1 MGELATLTRLIS
13 PRQLPN
19 SVDVCPNEAEIGHE
33 PGEIEIG
40 DEPGEEA
47 ASVPRLRDPGEPIQ
61 QEWDDHIKTHVPGA
75 RTAFAGELGMPR
87 IPLSIE
93 TQTLCLSYH
102 SITATWATVRCLK
115 WKTVYKMTMDRLLS

>member
-1 MGELATLTRLIS
+1 MGELATLTRHIS

-19 SVDVCPNEAEIGHE
+19 SVDVFPNEAEIGHE

-40 DEPGEEA
+40 DEPNEEA

-61 QEWDDHIKTHVPGA
+61 QEFDDHTKTHVPFRAWCPRCVRGRGRNA
-75 RTAFAGELGMPR
+75 R

-93 TQTLCLSYH
+93 TQTLYPSYLL
-102 SITATWATVRCLK
+102 ITAT
-115 WKTVYKMTMDRLLS
+115 

>member
-33 PGEIEIG
+33 PGETEIG

-47 ASVPRLRDPGEPIQ
+47 ASVPRLRDPG
-61 QEWDDHIKTHVPGA
+61 
-75 RTAFAGELGMPR
+75 
-87 IPLSIE
+87 
-93 TQTLCLSYH
+93 
-102 SITATWATVRCLK
+102 
-115 WKTVYKMTMDRLLS
+115 